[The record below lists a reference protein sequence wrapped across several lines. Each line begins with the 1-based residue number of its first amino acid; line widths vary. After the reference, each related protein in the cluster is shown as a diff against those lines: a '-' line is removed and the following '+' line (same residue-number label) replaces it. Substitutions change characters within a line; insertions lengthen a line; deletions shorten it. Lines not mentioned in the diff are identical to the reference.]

1 MNLVLYKIK
10 TKCILCFTTLRLDVY
25 WDWLYIV
32 LYNIKTEIILYC
44 REYNGPV
51 IVASPDGGVDI
62 EEVAEKTPE
71 RIMKVPVDIKIGTG
85 LTIISYLFGSIV
97 VNLSC
102 KNSHYYTVEEEQF

>member
-1 MNLVLYKIK
+1 M
-10 TKCILCFTTLRLDVY
+10 
-25 WDWLYIV
+25 YIV

-71 RIMKVPVDIKIGTG
+71 RIMKIPVDIKIGTG
-85 LTIISYLFGSIV
+85 LT
-97 VNLSC
+97 NLWIDRRF
-102 KNSHYYTVEEEQF
+102 VL

>member
-1 MNLVLYKIK
+1 M
-10 TKCILCFTTLRLDVY
+10 
-25 WDWLYIV
+25 YIV
-32 LYNIKTEIILYC
+32 LHNIKTEIILYC

-85 LTIISYLFGSIV
+85 LTNLWIVDLFFNRQCQ
-97 VNLSC
+97 VNTTNMIFFKS
-102 KNSHYYTVEEEQF
+102 